1 MAWFRSFG
9 KSKING
15 LGIVKLPRLRLS
27 WPGKIFGGKASQ
39 WSKKFHSPQK
49 KKKLDRSENFEAKK
63 FNMKWKRREARRFPG
78 LELRRK
84 RWRIFSVTFDL
95 KSLTPSRRTVGHAR
109 TSLTFLWAR
118 RWRRRS
124 RSQLRPRPWL
134 WSQKIEDGGPRKK
147 IGPRHESL
155 RIFFLQ
161 PFQLFAFLSLFFSPS
176 KNESKS
182 WVVFFFPYRLRTWK
196 PC

>member
-1 MAWFRSFG
+1 M
-9 KSKING
+9 
-15 LGIVKLPRLRLS
+15 VK
-27 WPGKIFGGKASQ
+27 KVSQ
-39 WSKKFHSPQK
+39 PAK

-134 WSQKIEDGGPRKK
+134 WSQKIEDGGTEKK
-147 IGPRHESL
+147 NRAEA
-155 RIFFLQ
+155 RIALNFFLQ
-161 PFQLFAFLSLFFSPS
+161 SFQLFAFLSLFFSPS
-176 KNESKS
+176 KNDSKS
-182 WVVFFFPYRLRTWK
+182 WVVFFSLYRLRTWK